1 MPFQMLFAS
10 LGIQISHE
18 ERKSFRKC
26 ITGNRYANN
35 KKYNLNEQKIWNKT
49 KTKKRWYI
57 LFPFESR
64 FDVWLILDLLNAD
77 LFFCFSHYA
86 FFFFWILC
94 DLRPDLSLTLV
105 RARTRS
111 SGLLAGNWLFALG
124 QTGWIGLLGPQLL
137 SQAPKLPSC
146 QVEELRL
153 GLCALIIRCLPTYQL
168 SGSLVL
174 WLSGSTEMII
184 WL

>member
-1 MPFQMLFAS
+1 MKQN
-10 LGIQISHE
+10 
-18 ERKSFRKC
+18 K
-26 ITGNRYANN
+26 N
-35 KKYNLNEQKIWNKT
+35 KKTLIYTFSVWVALRRLVDFGFT
-49 KTKKRWYI
+49 KCRFVFL
-57 LFPFESR
+57 LFS
-64 FDVWLILDLLNAD
+64 L
-77 LFFCFSHYA
+77 CF

-146 QVEELRL
+146 QVARLPGWRAAVGSLCTYHSLSPHLPTLRL
-153 GLCALIIRCLPTYQL
+153 
-168 SGSLVL
+168 SSSLAL
-174 WLSGSTEMII
+174 WLDGDDHLAITSGFWTEDV
-184 WL
+184 